1 VRLKTVTDGGE
12 TVCHDKVGPDA
23 HGFLCH
29 DYDDIINRLTQMKIG
44 GIGSDQHDTHSRED
58 VTRMICVDNGD
69 HCCACGGGHQE
80 VAAPAADAGD
90 ELGSPT
96 LFKSDECD
104 PQACDNWTCKNW
116 CKCFKAHP
124 EIIEI
129 FEGPN
134 PSTAEQ
140 AIRNSCPSDNDECD
154 CTKYHFGNAKK
165 EVASSGDPSLWG
177 DKCDMLAYDMMHGGD
192 VDCES
197 LRKELN
203 VFLPHGGLFSMS
215 YCQAPTP
222 SNRVDYCVQM
232 RAQAALGT
240 PAADYCHANCDSQR
254 LKSEIDALVS
264 LLNSYSQ

>member
-1 VRLKTVTDGGE
+1 MKFVSLASLIAAPGALADPAGARPGTTRRTRPQPPVPTTGAYASSNYGPGSNPDELIVRLKTVTDGGE

-96 LFKSDECD
+96 VFKSDKCD
-104 PQACDNWTCKNW
+104 PKECDNWTCKNW

-165 EVASSGDPSLWG
+165 E
-177 DKCDMLAYDMMHGGD
+177 
-192 VDCES
+192 
-197 LRKELN
+197 
-203 VFLPHGGLFSMS
+203 
-215 YCQAPTP
+215 
-222 SNRVDYCVQM
+222 
-232 RAQAALGT
+232 
-240 PAADYCHANCDSQR
+240 
-254 LKSEIDALVS
+254 
-264 LLNSYSQ
+264 